1 MMTLLISQWIYT
13 IYTDS
18 SCTYLVLY
26 LLPKMPFINENRK
39 YKILKCENIIYTDV
53 NLVTDRCRYFIL
65 MPIVQ
70 PLYVYLY
77 HIQIQRCL
85 FRKIKFCESL

>member
-26 LLPKMPFINENRK
+26 LLPKMPFINENEK
-39 YKILKCENIIYTDV
+39 YKISNCENIIYTDV
-53 NLVTDRCRYFIL
+53 NLVTEL
-65 MPIVQ
+65 M
-70 PLYVYLY
+70 
-77 HIQIQRCL
+77 
-85 FRKIKFCESL
+85 